1 MPVNKH
7 ALIRYRAL
15 DKCFSN
21 FARRFYIEDL
31 IQACNDALYQH
42 TGNDKYSDPL
52 NPGISRRQVLV
63 DIDFMES
70 DAGWGALIDRV
81 KDGRRVYYRYE
92 DPEYT
97 INNQPITDE
106 EMAKLRETMLM
117 LSRFKGLP
125 QFEWMESLLTNLED
139 KFHLQGASESVISMD
154 GNAFATGIEHLSPL
168 FNAILNKTPLNVQY
182 KTFDGKQ
189 YNWEIHPYHIKQYNN
204 RWFLIGLNNDEYQ
217 NITNLALDRIVHFEQ
232 STTPFIENT
241 IIEDFDDYFFD
252 IVGVS
257 FPPEGKV
264 EKVLL
269 QFAPGRFPYIVS
281 KPIHGSQK
289 TISPKEGL
297 ISLDVIPNRELESII
312 LSFGDDV
319 EVLAPEPLRRAIA
332 LKTKRLFIKYKSA
345 QNDCTDN
352 AYLCSVVREDECS
365 KSSYDSQNKKVTPM
379 QKHCTNNS

>member
-7 ALIRYRAL
+7 ALIRYRTL

-21 FARRFYIEDL
+21 YARRFYIEDL
-31 IQACNDALYQH
+31 IQACNDALYLH
-42 TGNDKYSDPL
+42 TGDKRYGDPL
-52 NPGISRRQVLV
+52 NPGISRRQILV

-70 DAGWGALIDRV
+70 DAGWSALIDRV

-92 DPEYT
+92 DPKYT

-106 EMAKLRETMLM
+106 EIAKLRETMLM

-139 KFHLQGASESVISMD
+139 KFHLQGASKSVISMD
-154 GNAFATGIEHLSPL
+154 GNAYATGIEHLSPL
-168 FNAILNKTPLNVQY
+168 FNAIINKTPLLVDY
-182 KTFDGKQ
+182 ETFEGIR
-189 YNWEIHPYHIKQYNN
+189 YYWEIYPYHLKQYNN
-204 RWFLIGLNNDEYQ
+204 RWFLIGLNNDDYQ
-217 NITNLALDRIVHFEQ
+217 NITNLALDRIIHFKQ

-241 IIEDFDDYFFD
+241 IIEDFDDYFYD

-257 FPPEGKV
+257 FPPDGKV
-264 EKVLL
+264 ERVLL
-269 QFAPGRFPYIVS
+269 QFASGRFPYIVS

-289 TISPKEGL
+289 TISANEGL
-297 ISLDVIPNRELESII
+297 ISLDIIPNRELESII

-319 EVLAPEPLRRAIA
+319 EVLAPESLRRAIA
-332 LKTKRLFIKYKSA
+332 LKTKKLFMKYESM
-345 QNDCTDN
+345 QNDCIDN

-365 KSSYDSQNKKVTPM
+365 EDSYGSQNKKVITDAETLH
-379 QKHCTNNS
+379 K